1 MKHTNISLDNNSI
14 TLKHFDSIMHHYS
27 GPLIDRP
34 LAFVLIL
41 LLLPC
46 LLLNTVIALMTKK
59 NIFIFQ
65 QKTDALGRKLEL
77 RLFSCGIWLK
87 TAMLIDI
94 CLGKVGFCGIPLTHR
109 VSPEIQVAAVNQL
122 YSKAGIFSLY
132 DLHVR
137 TGLTVTSK
145 EKLLEQQLNGTFTD
159 YLSLIVKSYLCIIFY
174 GPTINKLQKEKNVS
188 LFGLKIKNT
197 SMDEAVNWITTSDDK
212 QHKTQIGFFVNVHS
226 INLSINDS
234 KFFEQLSKANAL
246 FADGSGMRLAAKK
259 AGFLLKG
266 NNNGTDML
274 PHLCKRSIEKNQSL
288 YFLGAKPGV
297 AQKAANE
304 LRNQF
309 PGLNIVGTEH
319 GYTEMNCTEI
329 NNTEADNSDRII
341 AAINESGCDVLLVA
355 MGSPMQEKWLLEH
368 RDQLQCK
375 TALAVGGLFD
385 FYSGNISRS
394 PMWLR
399 EVGMEWVWR
408 LMQEPKTKFNRY
420 VIGNPLFLYRTY
432 FLGLANTGVK

>member
-14 TLKHFDSIMHHYS
+14 TLKHFHSITHHYS

-65 QKTDALGRKLEL
+65 QKIDALGRKLEL

-109 VSPEIQVAAVNQL
+109 VSPEIQVAAAKQL

-174 GPTINKLQKEKNVS
+174 GQTINKLHKEKNIS

-197 SMDEAVNWITTSDDK
+197 SMDEAVNWITTTHEQ

-226 INLSINDS
+226 INLSIDDS
-234 KFFEQLSKANAL
+234 KFFQQLSKANAL

-304 LRNQF
+304 LRTQF

-329 NNTEADNSDRII
+329 NNTAADNSDRII

-432 FLGLANTGVK
+432 FLGLANRGVK